1 MLYFV
6 LGVIVGFVFAVL
18 CVSRLVVGNLARV
31 QDEDGVYPYMVLK
44 DPNVDN
50 VFKKKFV
57 VLQVGNP
64 QE

>member
-6 LGVIVGFVFAVL
+6 LGVIVGLMVALLCFA
-18 CVSRLVVGNLARV
+18 RLIVGKLARV
-31 QDEDGVYPYMVLK
+31 QDEDGVYPYMVLN

-50 VFKKKFV
+50 IFKRKFV
-57 VLQVGNP
+57 VLEVGNS

>member
-6 LGVIVGFVFAVL
+6 LGMIVGFVFAVF
-18 CVSRLVVGNLARV
+18 CISRLAIGKLARV
-31 QDEDGVYPYMVLK
+31 QDNEGVYPYMILN

-50 VFKKKFV
+50 IFKKKFV
-57 VLQVGNP
+57 VLEVVGS